1 MSDYFLL
8 WIRDG
13 RKTVEME
20 SSFVAD
26 STLIQALEQRSVPL
40 PCLRGLM
47 LFRQGDLPIG
57 LYIIRSGEAMLLL
70 TDENG
75 NEVAQFDVGA
85 GSILGLPAV
94 VANEPY
100 SLSAMVRER
109 SQVSFVEIAVFEELM
124 REQPSLFP
132 KVLEVLA
139 AEVRSARNALT
150 GILGRLASRPSR
162 VM

>member
-1 MSDYFLL
+1 M
-8 WIRDG
+8 
-13 RKTVEME
+13 VEMK

-26 STLIQALEQRSVPL
+26 STLIKALEQRSVPL

-57 LYIIRSGEAMLLL
+57 IYILRSGEAMLLL

-75 NEVAQFDVGA
+75 NEVADFKVGA

-94 VANEPY
+94 VSKEPY
-100 SLSAMVRER
+100 SLSAMAREH
-109 SQVSFVEIAVFEELM
+109 SEVSFVELAVFEELM
-124 REQPSLFP
+124 REQPTLFP

-139 AEVRSARNALT
+139 AEVRSARSALT
-150 GILGRLASRPSR
+150 NVLGRFASRPTASCD
-162 VM
+162 